1 MINKVNPDHY
11 QKKSMECKD
20 LISVML
26 EGLDGA
32 EAYYMGNIL
41 KYLYRYKDKGGAEDL
56 RKARQYL
63 EFLID
68 EYEGILRS
76 WGAQD
81 PDVEC
86 PNCGSIF
93 QAGEL
98 YCPSCGQEIP
108 LQWEYKDTDSIQVT
122 GIKEETTGIKA
133 YLNNL
138 FGTGGHTFIDPD
150 GIRLSDIF
158 KTPEDEIQISSRERY
173 YDPSEDP
180 YRPLPLWDNSD
191 LTTEDY
197 EFPPVG
203 RWLSEDEVSADLSDH
218 EMIPDEETAS
228 ARYFSSRGK
237 KSC

>member
-122 GIKEETTGIKA
+122 GIKEEPTGIKA

-138 FGTGGHTFIDPD
+138 FGTGGHTFIDPFD

-173 YDPSEDP
+173 YDPSDDP

-191 LTTEDY
+191 LTADDY
-197 EFPPVG
+197 EMV
-203 RWLSEDEVSADLSDH
+203 DQ

-237 KSC
+237 NHVN